1 MSFLKILSL
10 FAIIC
15 ILPLS
20 AFAESTITM
29 QTDRTHYERNHIVYV
44 SGQVNI
50 VDGKVV
56 GLDIPKGLN
65 VSLEIFDSR
74 NQLSKV
80 LTEKSDD
87 NGKFFFEIHLNQLS
101 PSDKYKLVAYYGI
114 ANRELMNTQYS
125 TTSHIFI
132 GSPSTPMPQQ
142 NTPVPQA
149 PVPQAPVPQAPVPQN
164 NPTVTPPPSQDSD
177 FNWTMVLGFVIV
189 GVVIGV
195 PIIRKLGLLSFG
207 SGGYSALYECEMCGR
222 TFQHLADYKQHQQT
236 HGEPNFKC
244 NICGRRFY
252 KQENLM
258 THVKHDHSSKPPKP
272 ETRSKRELTE
282 SDLRN
287 DYRRYDWEDME
298 KIIGVLFKKKGYN
311 SNVTQKVKDYG
322 IDVWASKGRSE
333 NVGIQVKHQKSNVGF
348 EDIAK
353 TMGVSDKATKVI
365 VVSTKSSFGH
375 QAREFEKQNYYRLEL
390 WDSEKLASEIRR
402 QMRNG
407 VFYVDNL

>member
-50 VDGKVV
+50 VDDKVV

-74 NQLSKV
+74 NQLSTV

-101 PSDKYKLVAYYGI
+101 TSDKYKLVAYYGI

-125 TTSHIFI
+125 ATSHIFI
-132 GSPSTPMPQQ
+132 GSPSTPTPQQ
-142 NTPVPQA
+142 NT
-149 PVPQAPVPQAPVPQN
+149 PVPQAPVPQN

-236 HGEPNFKC
+236 HGEPHFKC

-272 ETRSKRELTE
+272 QTRPRRELTE

-287 DYRRYDWEDME
+287 DFKRYNWRDLEQ
-298 KIIGVLFKKKGYN
+298 IVGTLFKKKGYRSFVTKG
-311 SNVTQKVKDYG
+311 SNDKG
-322 IDVWASKGRSE
+322 IDVEAKRGNSE
-333 NVGIQVKHQKSNVGF
+333 LTKIQVKFWKGDVGRPELQSLVGSSITATQAIMISVKSGF
-348 EDIAK
+348 
-353 TMGVSDKATKVI
+353 
-365 VVSTKSSFGH
+365 TKSAKDYAFNTEAKYKLKIWG
-375 QAREFEKQNYYRLEL
+375 REKFHE
-390 WDSEKLASEIRR
+390 EIRK
-402 QMRNG
+402 QMQNG
-407 VFYVDNL
+407 IFFVDNLNE